1 LQGHTIQ
8 YSAEPDSDVA
18 RVLVVDDEAIVR
30 ATTVRML
37 ERAGHEPVAVEGVA
51 DALQLLRRERVDVV
65 VSDWQMPSL
74 DGFDLLELMKVEG
87 LTAPVV
93 MVTGF
98 GGVANAVAAIKA
110 GAVNYLLKPF
120 QSAELELA
128 LAQALSVAQLRVEN
142 AALLREVQTRRGNVE
157 IVGESIALR
166 RLLESVAAAARSRAT
181 VLLQGESGT
190 GKELLARA
198 IHDQSD
204 RRAKPFVRI
213 NCAAL
218 PEGLIESTLFGH
230 ERGAFTGAL
239 KRSLGAF
246 ERANGG
252 TLLLDE
258 ISEMRLHLQPKLL
271 RVLQEREFDR
281 LGGSGTVSV
290 DVRVIATT
298 NRDLA
303 AEVVAERFRQ
313 DLYYRLSVLPVIVP
327 PLRDRRDD
335 IPLLAYRFASRA
347 ATEAGKSFQGFAA
360 EALDLLREHSWPG
373 NVRELQHAVE
383 RAVILS
389 TEPTLQAHLFAQVK
403 TELRPGMDHAAS
415 RRTARDDEGDTATHT
430 LVVPTLDLVDI
441 ERQVIDHALTL
452 SGGNRTRAAA
462 LLGIDVRTLRRK
474 LNGPSR
480 AGELEPA
487 PTNGSASGGE
497 RALPPL
503 NSPGWPMPTPDKLP
517 QGK

>member
-1 LQGHTIQ
+1 
-8 YSAEPDSDVA
+8 
-18 RVLVVDDEAIVR
+18 
-30 ATTVRML
+30 ML

-51 DALQLLRRERVDVV
+51 DALQLLRRERVDAVIA
-65 VSDWQMPSL
+65 DWQMPSL

-87 LTAPVV
+87 LVTPVV

-120 QSAELELA
+120 QSEELQLA
-128 LAQALSVAQLRVEN
+128 LTQALSVAKLREEN
-142 AALLREVQTRRGNVE
+142 ATLLREVQTRRGKVE
-157 IVGESIALR
+157 IVGESFALR
-166 RLLESVAAAARSRAT
+166 KLLESVAAAARSRAT

-204 RRAKPFVRI
+204 RREKPFVRI

-218 PEGLIESTLFGH
+218 PEGLVESTLFGH

-258 ISEMRLHLQPKLL
+258 ISEMRLDLQPKLL

-281 LGGSGTVSV
+281 LGGTGPVNV
-290 DVRVIATT
+290 DVRVVATT

-303 AEVVAERFRQ
+303 AEAVAGRFRQ
-313 DLYYRLSVLPVIVP
+313 DLYYRLSVFAIVVP

-335 IPLLAYRFASRA
+335 IPLLAYRFASKA
-347 ATEAGKSFQGFAA
+347 AADAGKSFEGFAP
-360 EALDLLREHSWPG
+360 EAVELLREHSWPG

-383 RAVILS
+383 RAIILS
-389 TEPTLQAHLFAQVK
+389 TEPTLQPHLFVQVK
-403 TELRPGMDHAAS
+403 TELRPGPERVTT
-415 RRTARDDEGDTATHT
+415 RRSAHDADTDTPGTHT
-430 LVVPTLDLVDI
+430 IVVPTLDLMDV
-441 ERQVIDHALTL
+441 ERRVIDRALSL

-474 LNGPSR
+474 LNGPPRPTEANGQTDETPTSTE
-480 AGELEPA
+480 AVEATDTTKPVPA
-487 PTNGSASGGE
+487 PDWSLTK
-497 RALPPL
+497 
-503 NSPGWPMPTPDKLP
+503 PDRMP